1 MTFKRLPQYLKL
13 CKREREKI
21 EHFTPTYCKLII
33 CPWNHE
39 KCQSMF
45 MFLPIYNVNLRLCS
59 PCVTNNEH
67 CLFIEFMTRLVVRS
81 ICIERAKI
89 FLQFYKLLINAKII
103 QKPKW
108 TSEVVNAGLGPCLSI
123 TILLRLCSSCWGC
136 KQWKLSLW
144 HTVNICQWNNDKC
157 QSMCRC
163 LSIYNDTLASLR
175 RMQTENILGRQFTA
189 FA

>member
-89 FLQFYKLLINAKII
+89 FLQFHKLLINAKNH
-103 QKPKW
+103 PKAEMNIW
-108 TSEVVNAGLGPCLSI
+108 SCQRRFRSLSI
-123 TILLRLCSSCWGC
+123 
-136 KQWKLSLW
+136 
-144 HTVNICQWNNDKC
+144 HND
-157 QSMCRC
+157 
-163 LSIYNDTLASLR
+163 IIASLFLLLGL
-175 RMQTENILGRQFTA
+175 QTMKTFTLTYCKHLSVEQWQMSKHV
-189 FA
+189 